1 MKAAVTSPSLW
12 VTLIL
17 LSGISAYGFWSE
29 RMFEQQ
35 TWSSLGLDR
44 LAQVGAIYMLAAVV
58 VYFWKPSFATPLLLL
73 LATLYSFVAVGPSAP
88 LCVLFF
94 LCSSFLLGR
103 LLFAGEGALDD
114 LLALSLGI
122 GIWILLI
129 GVAAHFPVN
138 TPLTYLAALSIPF
151 VVGQQLI
158 RPDLG
163 MLLSRFR
170 PRSISLSSY
179 TALVLLLFVVLI
191 HYLAALKPEV
201 GHDGLSMHMVVTS
214 RVAAHSVW
222 PFDVEEF
229 VWAVMPM
236 GGDWALTG
244 VYMLGGEY
252 AARLLN
258 FSFLLMIAGFVF
270 VASRRWLTL
279 TWALLLTAL
288 FATTPLVQLATGFL
302 LVENVWAVF
311 VTAAVLSLWKYH
323 ATHRTAYFVF
333 AGVFL
338 GCSMQV
344 KYGSWALLPAAVFL
358 AVVGWQRARRAGRTS
373 AVALVTVP
381 ALLIVFA
388 APPYLTAFVKTGN
401 PVYPFLNNVFQSPYY
416 DASSALR
423 DTRWPAGLDWDTL
436 YNVTFHSDRY
446 LEGQAGSF
454 GFQYLLFLP
463 LSIPLLL
470 RRRSFLAA
478 AALGTGLSYALLTC
492 PYITYLRYLYPV
504 LPLFM
509 IVIAWVAAELRTQ
522 EVRLY
527 RLLQVLSVM
536 TIFLNGY
543 FIPASGWSHRDLYLN
558 LFDQEEVSRY
568 IEAEAPQRPLVEY
581 LNKQVPDAKV
591 AFLTDNAQIAPLEA
605 AVVAD
610 SWHFPEF
617 SKRLRDTRSA
627 QDLYALM
634 KELSIEYLVAPT
646 ADNPLQFKFPAVPL
660 FLRGYTTPQTF
671 SRDFYL
677 ARLDRKP
684 DTRKL
689 FLGQPPKISGVYDN
703 MDNSI
708 QYIGAWTFDNQFEE
722 ATNGT
727 IVYSNHPGDRFLFW
741 FQGGEISWVYT
752 KAFNRGMAVVLI
764 DGEEKETVDLYS
776 SEIHWQS
783 RTTLSGLSDSEHVL
797 EVRVLEDKHSD
808 ATDRYVD
815 VDQII
820 VK

>member
-591 AFLTDNAQIAPLEA
+591 AFLTDNAQIARSKQRLWPTHGT
-605 AVVAD
+605 
-610 SWHFPEF
+610 SPNFPKGLGTPELPAR
-617 SKRLRDTRSA
+617 SSGCGRLM
-627 QDLYALM
+627 ALPR
-634 KELSIEYLVAPT
+634 I
-646 ADNPLQFKFPAVPL
+646 
-660 FLRGYTTPQTF
+660 
-671 SRDFYL
+671 
-677 ARLDRKP
+677 
-684 DTRKL
+684 
-689 FLGQPPKISGVYDN
+689 
-703 MDNSI
+703 
-708 QYIGAWTFDNQFEE
+708 
-722 ATNGT
+722 
-727 IVYSNHPGDRFLFW
+727 
-741 FQGGEISWVYT
+741 FQ
-752 KAFNRGMAVVLI
+752 KA
-764 DGEEKETVDLYS
+764 
-776 SEIHWQS
+776 
-783 RTTLSGLSDSEHVL
+783 
-797 EVRVLEDKHSD
+797 
-808 ATDRYVD
+808 
-815 VDQII
+815 
-820 VK
+820 